1 MEQILTSESAK
12 QMIDYVSPIYGKSR
26 IGLWLFQVIGLEID
40 DVKTIC
46 EDISNDFEY
55 FLLSYDY
62 TFAGFSKIIESDN
75 LLHLDTIHIH
85 EDFRGLKIFSSLL
98 KNYVELCR
106 LRKLSKIIL
115 TCDKQNRNAMDCF
128 KHLGFQETHKDVS
141 VSPSAIMELS
151 I

>member
-1 MEQILTSESAK
+1 MNHL
-12 QMIDYVSPIYGKSR
+12 R
-26 IGLWLFQVIGLEID
+26 IIPVTNEELVYSLCAVTEELLDAPLLPE
-40 DVKTIC
+40 TIC

-115 TCDKQNRNAMDCF
+115 TCDKQNRNATDCF

>member
-1 MEQILTSESAK
+1 MNHL
-12 QMIDYVSPIYGKSR
+12 R
-26 IGLWLFQVIGLEID
+26 IIPVTNEELVYSLCAVTEELLDAPLLPE
-40 DVKTIC
+40 TIC

-85 EDFRGLKIFSSLL
+85 EDFRDLKIFSSLL

-128 KHLGFQETHKDVS
+128 KHLGFQETHKGVS

>member
-1 MEQILTSESAK
+1 MNHL
-12 QMIDYVSPIYGKSR
+12 R
-26 IGLWLFQVIGLEID
+26 IIPVTNEELVYSLCAVTEELLDAPLLPE
-40 DVKTIC
+40 TIC

-55 FLLSYDY
+55 FLLSYAY

-106 LRKLSKIIL
+106 LRKLDKIIL
-115 TCDKQNRNAMDCF
+115 TCNKQNRNAMDCF

>member
-1 MEQILTSESAK
+1 MNHL
-12 QMIDYVSPIYGKSR
+12 R
-26 IGLWLFQVIGLEID
+26 IIPVTNEELVYSLCGVTEELLDAPLLPE
-40 DVKTIC
+40 TIC

>member
-1 MEQILTSESAK
+1 MNHL
-12 QMIDYVSPIYGKSR
+12 R
-26 IGLWLFQVIGLEID
+26 IIPVTNEELVYSLCAVTEELLDAPLLPE
-40 DVKTIC
+40 TIC

-85 EDFRGLKIFSSLL
+85 EDFRGLKIFFSLL

>member
-1 MEQILTSESAK
+1 MNHL
-12 QMIDYVSPIYGKSR
+12 R
-26 IGLWLFQVIGLEID
+26 IIPVTNEELVYSLCAVTEELLDAPLLPE
-40 DVKTIC
+40 TIC
-46 EDISNDFEY
+46 EHISNDFEY

>member
-1 MEQILTSESAK
+1 MNHL
-12 QMIDYVSPIYGKSR
+12 R
-26 IGLWLFQVIGLEID
+26 IIPVTNEELVYSLCAVTEELLDAPLLPE
-40 DVKTIC
+40 TIC

-115 TCDKQNRNAMDCF
+115 TCDKQNRNAIDCF

>member
-1 MEQILTSESAK
+1 MNHL
-12 QMIDYVSPIYGKSR
+12 R
-26 IGLWLFQVIGLEID
+26 IIPVTNEELVYSLCAVTEELLDAPLLPE
-40 DVKTIC
+40 TIC

-75 LLHLDTIHIH
+75 LLHLDTIHVH

-151 I
+151 SI

>member
-1 MEQILTSESAK
+1 MNHL
-12 QMIDYVSPIYGKSR
+12 R
-26 IGLWLFQVIGLEID
+26 IIPVTNEELVYSLCAVTEELLDAPLLPE
-40 DVKTIC
+40 TIC

>member
-1 MEQILTSESAK
+1 MNHL
-12 QMIDYVSPIYGKSR
+12 R
-26 IGLWLFQVIGLEID
+26 IIPVTNEELVYSLCAVTEELLDAPLLPE
-40 DVKTIC
+40 TIC

-141 VSPSAIMELS
+141 VSPSCTIEFVN
-151 I
+151 

>member
-1 MEQILTSESAK
+1 MNHL
-12 QMIDYVSPIYGKSR
+12 R
-26 IGLWLFQVIGLEID
+26 IIPVTNEELVYSLCAVTEELLDAPLLPE
-40 DVKTIC
+40 TIC

-106 LRKLSKIIL
+106 LRKLDKIIL
-115 TCDKQNRNAMDCF
+115 TCNKQNRNAMDCF

>member
-1 MEQILTSESAK
+1 MNHL
-12 QMIDYVSPIYGKSR
+12 R
-26 IGLWLFQVIGLEID
+26 IIPVTNEELVYSLCAVTEELLDAPLLPE
-40 DVKTIC
+40 TIC

-128 KHLGFQETHKDVS
+128 KHLGF
-141 VSPSAIMELS
+141 
-151 I
+151 

>member
-1 MEQILTSESAK
+1 MNHLRIIPVTNEELVYSLCAVMEELLDAPLLPE
-12 QMIDYVSPIYGKSR
+12 
-26 IGLWLFQVIGLEID
+26 
-40 DVKTIC
+40 TIC